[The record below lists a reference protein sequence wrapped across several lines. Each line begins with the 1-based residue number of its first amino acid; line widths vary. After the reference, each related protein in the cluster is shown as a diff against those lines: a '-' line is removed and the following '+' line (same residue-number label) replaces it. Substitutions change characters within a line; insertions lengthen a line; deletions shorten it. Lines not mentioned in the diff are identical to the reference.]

1 MLYGGAVGKM
11 ILEDISMGLS
21 EEAMRALAVTSIDG
35 RYAKKVE
42 SLAPIVSEKGL
53 IESRIHVESQWLLY
67 LDEVLA
73 ESGPRLSSAVTGVLK
88 DLQAGISLED
98 ALEVKK
104 IEARTNHDVKAV
116 EYFIK
121 QKLQAHGAEDHTLAF
136 IHFACTSEDINNL
149 AYGLML
155 DRARNEVMIPAIDS
169 ILGNLI
175 EKIEAYSDL
184 SMLSRT
190 HGQTASPTTL
200 GKELAVFAHRIY
212 RYRQQLVQLP
222 LEGKMNGA
230 VGNYN
235 AHLVAFAEKD
245 WHALTREF
253 VEARL
258 GLRHNPITTQIE
270 NHDSMVDFVSA
281 LNRIHTI
288 LIGLSRD
295 IWSYI
300 SINYFGQKTVAGE
313 VGSSTMPHK
322 VNPIDFEN
330 AEGNLGVA
338 SGIAEHFAAKL
349 PISRWQRDLSDST
362 VQRVMG
368 TYLGHSLLGLSSLLK
383 GLKKIHPKVEVITA
397 DLEAAAE
404 VLAEPIQTV
413 MRRYGISDAYE
424 KLKAETRGQS
434 VSRDSLVKVIDACQ
448 ELPEVEKLRLK
459 ELTAKAYTGSAKDL
473 AMSVVANLRSGG
485 LG

>member
-281 LNRIHTI
+281 LRKFVSPMKSLTNIFSGFLYR
-288 LIGLSRD
+288 S
-295 IWSYI
+295 
-300 SINYFGQKTVAGE
+300 
-313 VGSSTMPHK
+313 
-322 VNPIDFEN
+322 
-330 AEGNLGVA
+330 LGA
-338 SGIAEHFAAKL
+338 DNCWIFPLFITAT
-349 PISRWQRDLSDST
+349 LSDMLIAS
-362 VQRVMG
+362 
-368 TYLGHSLLGLSSLLK
+368 
-383 GLKKIHPKVEVITA
+383 
-397 DLEAAAE
+397 
-404 VLAEPIQTV
+404 
-413 MRRYGISDAYE
+413 
-424 KLKAETRGQS
+424 
-434 VSRDSLVKVIDACQ
+434 C
-448 ELPEVEKLRLK
+448 
-459 ELTAKAYTGSAKDL
+459 
-473 AMSVVANLRSGG
+473 
-485 LG
+485 